1 MLTELGIHVGLKS
14 CILSLDLNLVRATVV
29 FILLKI
35 GIRLQSVAEICLEI
49 HPAANKAMS
58 VPYAMPQSR
67 RGELIRA

>member
-35 GIRLQSVAEICLEI
+35 GIRLQTKSGAEICLEI

-58 VPYAMPQSR
+58 VLYVLCHNLGGAN
-67 RGELIRA
+67 L

>member
-35 GIRLQSVAEICLEI
+35 GIRLQKKSGAEICLEI

-58 VPYAMPQSR
+58 VLYVLCHNLGGAN
-67 RGELIRA
+67 L